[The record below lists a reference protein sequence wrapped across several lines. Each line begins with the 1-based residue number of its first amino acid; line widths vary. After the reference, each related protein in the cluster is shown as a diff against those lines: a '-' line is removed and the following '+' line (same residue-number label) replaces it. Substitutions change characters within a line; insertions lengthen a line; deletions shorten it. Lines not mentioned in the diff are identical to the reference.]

1 MVEGENGCQNGYHGN
16 GHDGREEGPEVQ
28 ESGPFQKDAL
38 DELQAVPHGIE
49 QGEVLEDFRHAGDGR
64 GKAGEHDHGHQQQEG
79 SHNGL
84 LEGLGKGGDA
94 QPDGRRRDDEEQEG
108 GGEQPDGSLEGDAE
122 PEHGYQHHEDG
133 LHDSGDDGGN
143 PLAEQDFSGGVRGD
157 QELVE
162 GAFLPFSGDGE
173 RAGEDGVDQH
183 EHGNEAGDDE
193 PAGDEVGVEPGAGF
207 YFHRGGSAVF
217 GQQVRSVGGGDLLAV
232 AEGDGRRVR
241 VAAVRNELEGGG
253 APGLEV
259 AGEVRGDGEP
269 HDDFPVV
276 DHAVDV
282 FFRGRRGLPP
292 EDARAFQ
299 VRDVLGGRF
308 SPVLVQHG
316 VRHAGDVHGGG
327 IAEDGYLED
336 GRDDEGHPAFFVPEH
351 GQQFL
356 FDEGGYSDEEVHG
369 VIRGIWGLS
378 AGRCP

>member
-1 MVEGENGCQNGYHGN
+1 MFR
-16 GHDGREEGPEVQ
+16 GRESKVFRQEILWWKEKMAARTATTVTVMMAAKEGQRSRNPAPSRKMRWMSSRPYLMGLSRVRSWKISGMLEMGVAKPE
-28 ESGPFQKDAL
+28 SMTMGTSSRK
-38 DELQAVPHGIE
+38 VPT
-49 QGEVLEDFRHAGDGR
+49 
-64 GKAGEHDHGHQQQEG
+64 
-79 SHNGL
+79 NGL

-162 GAFLPFSGDGE
+162 GAFLPFAGDGE

-183 EHGNEAGDDE
+183 EHGNQAGDDE

-207 YFHRGGSAVF
+207 YFHRGGAAAF
-217 GQQVRSVGGGDLLAV
+217 GKQVRPVGGGDLLAV

-316 VRHAGDVHGGG
+316 VWHAVTFMW
-327 IAEDGYLED
+327 A
-336 GRDDEGHPAFFVPEH
+336 A
-351 GQQFL
+351 
-356 FDEGGYSDEEVHG
+356 
-369 VIRGIWGLS
+369 
-378 AGRCP
+378 